1 MEKKNKRSILLML
14 LAVFI
19 GLLSCVYLCVQR
31 YYVENE
37 NMSIEQAMDYDA
49 VVVLGRNEGYD
60 LETTLEKCRQAGIT
74 SFTIYDTTLNKMT
87 QRGECSLITRLGAE
101 LYYPQFHL
109 DSYQYEYYLIGKPK
123 DQKDLYFDELTEDLQ
138 LRLGKENAVVLDN
151 PQYRILGLHGVMPA
165 LGEVNLGI
173 MSADANRIASY
184 GFNVILRPT
193 NYHDVTAADLEH
205 FFQRAD
211 KIRNV
216 TGIMFVGKEVLGY
229 SPDPAQRKDLL
240 QLTADR
246 MLARQMPF
254 YMIESVNQLQYD
266 NQDGMYDL
274 AGLMHYDTGRV
285 YAMAKEELEKIT
297 PEEAAMRFYISD
309 LERNVRV
316 NLFPMY
322 KKPRYGQSLLDTNLS
337 YISKVTQKLE
347 GRGYHLDRASVLPVY
362 YPNKVLLAIAA
373 AAAACGFLFLLNLL
387 VPLSD
392 RVNYGLMVLVVL
404 FGAGGAW
411 IAKGALFLQ
420 MMAVGCAVTAPS
432 AAILVLLDFWRHQD
446 LTKKLGYGRVIR
458 DGALGLTAAVLM
470 SMIGGI
476 FIAAM
481 LGNIRF
487 FMEFDYYRGV
497 KLTFI
502 LPIIIVAIGY
512 LRRFPLMGHDFAT
525 SSDFISFA
533 KDFLRIPIRMGTLIL
548 VGLLGLVAIVFVGRS
563 GHTAGV
569 PVPGIE
575 VAMRR
580 FLETVMYARPRE
592 KEFLIGHPAF
602 FLMVAAMYRKWPE
615 LVHFFTVLAAVIG
628 VGSMVETFAHIRT
641 PFIMSFIRGLNGWL
655 TGLVLGILLICA
667 IAVVQYVT
675 AWMGKRVKSRD

>member
-1 MEKKNKRSILLML
+1 MEKKNKRSMLLML

-60 LETTLEKCRQAGIT
+60 LETILEKCRQAGIT

-322 KKPRYGQSLLDTNLS
+322 KKPRYGQSLLDTNLN

-392 RVNYGLMVLVVL
+392 RVNYGLMVLAVL

-432 AAILVLLDFWRHQD
+432 VAILVLLDFWRHQD

-470 SMIGGI
+470 SMVGGI

-675 AWMGKRVKSRD
+675 AWMGKQVKSRD

>member
-1 MEKKNKRSILLML
+1 MEKKNKRSMLLML

-322 KKPRYGQSLLDTNLS
+322 KKPRYGQSLLDTNLN

-347 GRGYHLDRASVLPVY
+347 GRGYQLDRASVLPVY

-392 RVNYGLMVLVVL
+392 RLNYGLMVLAVL

>member
-87 QRGECSLITRLGAE
+87 QRGEGSLITRLGAE

-392 RVNYGLMVLVVL
+392 RVNYGLMVLAVL

-458 DGALGLTAAVLM
+458 DGTLGLTAAVLM
-470 SMIGGI
+470 SMVGGI

-675 AWMGKRVKSRD
+675 AWMGKQVKSRD

>member
-1 MEKKNKRSILLML
+1 
-14 LAVFI
+14 
-19 GLLSCVYLCVQR
+19 
-31 YYVENE
+31 
-37 NMSIEQAMDYDA
+37 
-49 VVVLGRNEGYD
+49 
-60 LETTLEKCRQAGIT
+60 
-74 SFTIYDTTLNKMT
+74 
-87 QRGECSLITRLGAE
+87 
-101 LYYPQFHL
+101 
-109 DSYQYEYYLIGKPK
+109 
-123 DQKDLYFDELTEDLQ
+123 
-138 LRLGKENAVVLDN
+138 
-151 PQYRILGLHGVMPA
+151 
-165 LGEVNLGI
+165 
-173 MSADANRIASY
+173 
-184 GFNVILRPT
+184 
-193 NYHDVTAADLEH
+193 
-205 FFQRAD
+205 
-211 KIRNV
+211 
-216 TGIMFVGKEVLGY
+216 
-229 SPDPAQRKDLL
+229 
-240 QLTADR
+240 
-246 MLARQMPF
+246 
-254 YMIESVNQLQYD
+254 
-266 NQDGMYDL
+266 
-274 AGLMHYDTGRV
+274 
-285 YAMAKEELEKIT
+285 
-297 PEEAAMRFYISD
+297 
-309 LERNVRV
+309 
-316 NLFPMY
+316 
-322 KKPRYGQSLLDTNLS
+322 
-337 YISKVTQKLE
+337 
-347 GRGYHLDRASVLPVY
+347 
-362 YPNKVLLAIAA
+362 
-373 AAAACGFLFLLNLL
+373 
-387 VPLSD
+387 
-392 RVNYGLMVLVVL
+392 
-404 FGAGGAW
+404 
-411 IAKGALFLQ
+411 

-432 AAILVLLDFWRHQD
+432 AAILVLLDFWRHQN

-470 SMIGGI
+470 SMVGGI

-525 SSDFISFA
+525 SSDFIAFA

-548 VGLLGLVAIVFVGRS
+548 VGFLGLVAFIFVGRS

-575 VAMRR
+575 GAMRR

-667 IAVVQYVT
+667 IAIVQYVT

>member
-1 MEKKNKRSILLML
+1 MEKKNKRSMLLML

-60 LETTLEKCRQAGIT
+60 LETILEKCRQAGIT

-151 PQYRILGLHGVMPA
+151 PQYRILGLHGVMPT

-432 AAILVLLDFWRHQD
+432 AAILVLLDFWRHQN

>member
-1 MEKKNKRSILLML
+1 MEKKNKRSMLLML

-60 LETTLEKCRQAGIT
+60 LETILEKCRQAGIT

-193 NYHDVTAADLEH
+193 NYHNVTAADLEH

-373 AAAACGFLFLLNLL
+373 AAAVCGFLFLLNLL

-533 KDFLRIPIRMGTLIL
+533 KDFLHIPIRMGTLIL

>member
-322 KKPRYGQSLLDTNLS
+322 KKPRYGQSLLDTNLN

-347 GRGYHLDRASVLPVY
+347 GRGYQLDRASVLPVY

-392 RVNYGLMVLVVL
+392 RLNYGLMVLAVL

>member
-138 LRLGKENAVVLDN
+138 LRLGKKNAVVLDN

-193 NYHDVTAADLEH
+193 NYHNVTAADLEH

-387 VPLSD
+387 MPLSD
-392 RVNYGLMVLVVL
+392 RVNYGLMVLAVL

-432 AAILVLLDFWRHQD
+432 AAILVLLDFWRHQN

>member
-101 LYYPQFHL
+101 LYYTQFHL
-109 DSYQYEYYLIGKPK
+109 DSHQYEYYLIGKPK

-193 NYHDVTAADLEH
+193 NYHNVTAADLEH

-387 VPLSD
+387 MPLSD
-392 RVNYGLMVLVVL
+392 RVNYGLMVLAVL

-458 DGALGLTAAVLM
+458 DGTLGLTAAVLM
-470 SMIGGI
+470 SMVGGI

-675 AWMGKRVKSRD
+675 AWMGKQVKSRD

>member
-193 NYHDVTAADLEH
+193 NYHNVTAADLEH

-387 VPLSD
+387 MPLSD
-392 RVNYGLMVLVVL
+392 RVNYGLMVLAVL

>member
-322 KKPRYGQSLLDTNLS
+322 KKPRYGQSLLDTNLN

-347 GRGYHLDRASVLPVY
+347 GRGYQLDRASVLPVY

-392 RVNYGLMVLVVL
+392 RLNYGLMVLAVL
-404 FGAGGAW
+404 FGAGGVW